1 MLSDPILTR
10 HLEKLIE
17 RAQAPSPS
25 LQRLPHPARLDA
37 LGFDEV
43 LRAMLGDARTWLDEA
58 LCDASIP
65 IDDIMHRASRD
76 PKLAEMQQFYAHDAY
91 NRNAGS
97 LRSQIMYLR
106 YKALG
111 GTVLQTTDALEM
123 LLDDAAI
130 GGGVPVEYLRP
141 PFPACFIAF
150 GSAAAHRQLR
160 VTDAHGE
167 TYPLEGLYVLE
178 DIRPIDPDDPA
189 QAPALKL
196 LHGDRRGQLVRTLSF
211 VVCGSPRGRANP
223 LDDYVQVYSLYLPLA
238 DGDRPLDDVLEEQR
252 KAHSQVATRVGATP
266 VSRDEADELREAIL
280 HLVRVLLYLNVRATR
295 TQLVP
300 ERTDWSE
307 RLGRVKGGKRKR
319 LERRGQAFYD
329 RVEVGPE
336 QLPDTLVQILSG
348 GGERGGGVR
357 PHWRR
362 GHFHTVCYG
371 PLHSR
376 RRLEFFAP
384 TLVRADKL
392 DEGEPPVARYRV
404 T

>member
-43 LRAMLGDARTWLDEA
+43 LRAMLGGARSWLDDA

-65 IDDIMHRASRD
+65 LDDIMHRAATD
-76 PKLAEMQQFYAHDAY
+76 PNLSEMQQFYSFDPY

-97 LRSQIMYLR
+97 LRSQLMYLR
-106 YKALG
+106 YKAIG
-111 GTVLQTTDALEM
+111 GTVLQTTDALEI

-130 GGGVPVEYLRP
+130 GDGVPVEYLRP

-150 GSAAAHRQLR
+150 GSAAVHSRLR
-160 VTDAHGE
+160 VTDAHGD

-178 DIRPIDPDDPA
+178 DIQTIDPDDPA
-189 QAPALKL
+189 QALALKL
-196 LHGDRRGQLVRTLSF
+196 LHGHRRGQLVRTLSF
-211 VVCGSPRGRANP
+211 VACGSPRGRANP

-238 DGDRPLDDVLEEQR
+238 DGARPLADVLEEQS
-252 KAHSQVATRVGATP
+252 KAHNQVATQVGAAP
-266 VSRDEADELREAIL
+266 VSEDEAKELREAIL
-280 HLVRVLLYLNVRATR
+280 HLVRVLLYLNVRSTR
-295 TQLVP
+295 TQLLP
-300 ERTDWSE
+300 ERTDWIE
-307 RLGRVKGGKRKR
+307 RLGRVRGGKRKR

-329 RVEVGPE
+329 RVEVGPA

-348 GGERGGGVR
+348 AEGQGEGVR

-371 PLHSR
+371 PERRR

-392 DEGEPPVARYRV
+392 DDGAPPVARYRV